1 MEKVPL
7 DAEVYAKVLE
17 GKLQQEMIRSSQ
29 MESLYLATK
38 KELDALKADK
48 AKEGKADEA
57 KTAQ

>member
-1 MEKVPL
+1 MEQVSL
-7 DAEVYAKVLE
+7 DASVYAKVLE

-38 KELDALKADK
+38 QELDALK